1 MPFYRCPRRLIT
13 KEIRWVFQHY
23 FECARGDKVVYPNGK
38 GRLFQTMRTIA
49 VFDFIGKM
57 TKKLEEKNNG

>member
-1 MPFYRCPRRLIT
+1 
-13 KEIRWVFQHY
+13 
-23 FECARGDKVVYPNGK
+23 VYPNGK